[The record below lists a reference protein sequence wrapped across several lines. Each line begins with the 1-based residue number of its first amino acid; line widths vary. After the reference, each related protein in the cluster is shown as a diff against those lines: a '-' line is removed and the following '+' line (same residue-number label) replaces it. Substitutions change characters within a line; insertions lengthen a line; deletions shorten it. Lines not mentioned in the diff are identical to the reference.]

1 MEDNDNS
8 NEDNNFSDNSAIS
21 EKGEF
26 NKLVSNNIEESGD
39 TDKEKNNIKEF
50 PDENIINNEQSRKSY
65 NSMFSFSIVSKN
77 GDNNLFNSD
86 SDNSLSLNNSN
97 PSDKEIRTSDIVN
110 NISIWEAIKQQL
122 SNFKNQIIFNFNIF
136 TGLKNFNLNSQDLPE
151 KIHIFD
157 EKYSK
162 QDEKLINLLKN
173 IPWFSYRKDFYQ
185 IKEKD
190 VIYTSD
196 AGWGCMLRASQMILS
211 QGLCKLFSI
220 KDLPT
225 FINEYFS
232 YFYDNK
238 IPVKL
243 LSKSKIEADN
253 SKSES
258 FTKKEEKKIDKKDDV
273 YNDFLIVNDS
283 SKESRN
289 SFVEISMELIK
300 GLEHMT
306 DRNKNQNYITSP
318 YSIRNYVKKQKEI
331 SPNGKKVGQWFSNY
345 DVIKLITKI
354 NEEMFSNGDCDF
366 KVINFDEGT
375 VYIEDII
382 KECFEEEEEEDKENQ
397 NKDEDSKGFEV
408 VSMSNIQKKDILFE
422 EHINKNYKSKLFI
435 ANDKRYKLKH
445 KFLLFISVRHG
456 LYNLDE
462 EIYDD
467 VLKIFDINSN
477 IGLIGGKSSRAFY
490 FIGRCGKN
498 LLFLDPHYVQPTIP
512 LTLFGTD
519 SLPESY
525 RPNNIYYMPI
535 NELSPSFSIGF
546 AIKDMKTFKMF
557 MEKMKSSD
565 YFIDQ
570 TIKKNVGPRRT
581 YLFQVKDTHFTYNK
595 KNNDNVNQ
603 DISKNVKIKD
613 NFY

>member
-1 MEDNDNS
+1 MKEKNISD
-8 NEDNNFSDNSAIS
+8 EENNFSDNSAIS

-26 NKLVSNNIEESGD
+26 NNLNNNNEESENVE
-39 TDKEKNNIKEF
+39 KEQNNIKEF
-50 PDENIINNEQSRKSY
+50 SDENKINNDQSRKSY
-65 NSMFSFSIVSKN
+65 SSMFSFSIVSKCE
-77 GDNNLFNSD
+77 DNNLFNSG
-86 SDNSLSLNNSN
+86 SDNSLSSSN
-97 PSDKEIRTSDIVN
+97 PSDKEIRTSDIIN
-110 NISIWEAIKQQL
+110 KISIWETIKQQL

-151 KIHIFD
+151 KIQIFD

-173 IPWFSYRKDFYQ
+173 IPWYSYRKDFYQ

-211 QGLCKLFSI
+211 EGLCKLFSL

-243 LSKSKIEADN
+243 LSKSKIEVDN
-253 SKSES
+253 SKSETFS
-258 FTKKEEKKIDKKDDV
+258 KKEEKKIEKKDDL

-306 DRNKNQNYITSP
+306 NRNKNQKYITAP

-354 NEEMFSNGDCDF
+354 NEEMFTNDDCDF

-375 VYIEDII
+375 IYIEDII
-382 KECFEEEEEEDKENQ
+382 KECFEEEVEKENMG
-397 NKDEDSKGFEV
+397 KSEDSKGFEV

-422 EHINKNYKSKLFI
+422 EHVNKNYKSKLYIFD
-435 ANDKRYKLKH
+435 DKRYKLKH

-462 EIYDD
+462 EIFND
-467 VLKIFDINSN
+467 VLKIFDIKTNL
-477 IGLIGGKSSRAFY
+477 GLIGGKSSRAFY

-519 SLPESY
+519 SLHESY

-546 AIKDMKTFKMF
+546 AIKDMENFKMF

-570 TIKKNVGPRRT
+570 SIKRNVGPRRP
-581 YLFQVKDTHFTYNK
+581 YLFQVKDSHIASK
-595 KNNDNVNQ
+595 KTNENVNQ
-603 DISKNVKIKD
+603 DISKNVQIKD

>member
-26 NKLVSNNIEESGD
+26 NKLVSNNIEEFGD

-86 SDNSLSLNNSN
+86 SDNSLSLYNSN

-243 LSKSKIEADN
+243 LSKSKIEVDN

-258 FTKKEEKKIDKKDDV
+258 FTKKEEKRIDKKDDV

-382 KECFEEEEEEDKENQ
+382 KECFEEEEEEKENE

-565 YFIDQ
+565 FFIDQ

-581 YLFQVKDTHFTYNK
+581 YLFQVKDTHFTYK

>member
-26 NKLVSNNIEESGD
+26 NKLVSNNIEEFGD

-243 LSKSKIEADN
+243 LSKSKIEVDN

-382 KECFEEEEEEDKENQ
+382 KECFEEEEEEEKENQ

-467 VLKIFDINSN
+467 ILRIFDINSN

-519 SLPESY
+519 SLHESY

-546 AIKDMKTFKMF
+546 AIKDMKNFKMF

-570 TIKKNVGPRRT
+570 TIKKNVGPRRP
-581 YLFQVKDTHFTYNK
+581 YLFQVKDTHFTYK

>member
-50 PDENIINNEQSRKSY
+50 SDENIINNEQSRKSY

-86 SDNSLSLNNSN
+86 SDNSLSLYNSN

-243 LSKSKIEADN
+243 LSKSKIEVDN

-258 FTKKEEKKIDKKDDV
+258 FTKKEEKRIDKKDDV

-382 KECFEEEEEEDKENQ
+382 KECFEEEEEEKENE

-546 AIKDMKTFKMF
+546 AIKDMKNFKMF

-581 YLFQVKDTHFTYNK
+581 YLFQVKDTHFTYK

>member
-26 NKLVSNNIEESGD
+26 NKLVSNNIEEFGD

-86 SDNSLSLNNSN
+86 SDNSLSLYNSN

-243 LSKSKIEADN
+243 LSKSKIEVDN

-382 KECFEEEEEEDKENQ
+382 KECFEEEEEEKENE

-435 ANDKRYKLKH
+435 ANDKRYILKH

-565 YFIDQ
+565 FFIDQ

-581 YLFQVKDTHFTYNK
+581 YLFQVKDTHFTYK

>member
-26 NKLVSNNIEESGD
+26 NKLISNNIEESGD
-39 TDKEKNNIKEF
+39 TNNDKNNIKEF
-50 PDENIINNEQSRKSY
+50 SDENAINNIQSGKSY
-65 NSMFSFSIVSKN
+65 NSMFSFSIVSKY

-86 SDNSLSLNNSN
+86 SDNSLSNSN
-97 PSDKEIRTSDIVN
+97 PSDKEMRTSDIIN

-151 KIHIFD
+151 KIQIFD

-190 VIYTSD
+190 IIYTSD

-225 FINEYFS
+225 FINEFFS

-243 LSKSKIEADN
+243 LSKSKNEVDG
-253 SKSES
+253 SKSET
-258 FTKKEEKKIDKKDDV
+258 FIKKEEKKLDKKDDL

-283 SKESRN
+283 SKECRN
-289 SFVEISMELIK
+289 SFVEITMELMK

-306 DRNKNQNYITSP
+306 NRNKNNNYITSP
-318 YSIRNYVKKQKEI
+318 YSLRNYIKKQKEI

-354 NEEMFSNGDCDF
+354 NEEMFSNEDCDF

-382 KECFEEEEEEDKENQ
+382 KECFEEEEEKENQ
-397 NKDEDSKGFEV
+397 NKIEDSKGFEV

-422 EHINKNYKSKLFI
+422 EHINKNYKSKLYIFD
-435 ANDKRYKLKH
+435 DKRYKLKH

-462 EIYDD
+462 DIFDD
-467 VLKIFDINSN
+467 ILKIFDIKTN

-546 AIKDMKTFKMF
+546 AIKDMENFKML

-570 TIKKNVGPRRT
+570 TIRKNVGPRRT
-581 YLFQVKDTHFTYNK
+581 YLFQVKDTHFTYK
-595 KNNDNVNQ
+595 KINDNVNQ
-603 DISKNVKIKD
+603 DISKNVQIKD

>member
-39 TDKEKNNIKEF
+39 TDKDKNNIKEF
-50 PDENIINNEQSRKSY
+50 SDENVINNEQSKKSY

-86 SDNSLSLNNSN
+86 SDNTLSLNNSN

-190 VIYTSD
+190 VIFTSD

-243 LSKSKIEADN
+243 LSKSKIEVDN
-253 SKSES
+253 SKSEF

-375 VYIEDII
+375 IYIEDII
-382 KECFEEEEEEDKENQ
+382 KECFEEEEEEKENE

-462 EIYDD
+462 EIYEDI
-467 VLKIFDINSN
+467 LKIFDINSN

-546 AIKDMKTFKMF
+546 AIKDMKNFKMF

-581 YLFQVKDTHFTYNK
+581 YLFQVKDSHFTYK

-603 DISKNVKIKD
+603 DISKNVKIKE

>member
-26 NKLVSNNIEESGD
+26 NKLISNNIEESGD
-39 TDKEKNNIKEF
+39 TNNDKNNIKEF
-50 PDENIINNEQSRKSY
+50 SDENAINNIQSGKSY
-65 NSMFSFSIVSKN
+65 NSMFSFSIVSKY

-86 SDNSLSLNNSN
+86 SDNSLSNSN
-97 PSDKEIRTSDIVN
+97 PSDKEMRTSDIIN

-151 KIHIFD
+151 KIQIFD

-225 FINEYFS
+225 FINEFFS

-243 LSKSKIEADN
+243 LSKSKNEVDG
-253 SKSES
+253 SKSET
-258 FTKKEEKKIDKKDDV
+258 FIKKEEKKIDKKDDL

-283 SKESRN
+283 SKECRN
-289 SFVEISMELIK
+289 SFVEITMELMK

-306 DRNKNQNYITSP
+306 NRNKCHNYITSP
-318 YSIRNYVKKQKEI
+318 YSLRNYIKKQKEI

-354 NEEMFSNGDCDF
+354 NEEMFSNEDCDF

-382 KECFEEEEEEDKENQ
+382 KECFEEEEEKENQ
-397 NKDEDSKGFEV
+397 NKIEDSKGFEV

-422 EHINKNYKSKLFI
+422 EHINKNYKSKLYIFD
-435 ANDKRYKLKH
+435 DKRYKLKH

-462 EIYDD
+462 DIFDD
-467 VLKIFDINSN
+467 ILKIFDIKTN

-546 AIKDMKTFKMF
+546 AIKDMENFKMF

-570 TIKKNVGPRRT
+570 TIRKNVGPRRT
-581 YLFQVKDTHFTYNK
+581 YLFQVKDTHFTYK
-595 KNNDNVNQ
+595 KINDNVNQ
-603 DISKNVKIKD
+603 DISKNVQIKD

>member
-1 MEDNDNS
+1 MEENDNS

-39 TDKEKNNIKEF
+39 TDKDKNNIKEF

-190 VIYTSD
+190 IIYTSD

-243 LSKSKIEADN
+243 LSKSKIEVDN

-435 ANDKRYKLKH
+435 ANDKRYILKH

-456 LYNLDE
+456 LYNLE
-462 EIYDD
+462 GEIYDD
-467 VLKIFDINSN
+467 ILKIFDINSN

-546 AIKDMKTFKMF
+546 AIKDMKNFKMF

-581 YLFQVKDTHFTYNK
+581 YLFQVKDTHFTYK

>member
-8 NEDNNFSDNSAIS
+8 DENNNFSDNSAIS

-26 NKLVSNNIEESGD
+26 NNLNGNEELGD
-39 TDKEKNNIKEF
+39 VDKEKNNIKEF
-50 PDENIINNEQSRKSY
+50 PSENGINNDQSRKSY
-65 NSMFSFSIVSKN
+65 NSMFSFSIVSKF
-77 GDNNLFNSD
+77 GDNNLSNSD
-86 SDNSLSLNNSN
+86 SDNSLSNSN

-110 NISIWEAIKQQL
+110 QISIWEAIKQQL

-151 KIHIFD
+151 KIQIFD
-157 EKYSK
+157 ERYSK

-196 AGWGCMLRASQMILS
+196 AGWGCMLRVSQMILS
-211 QGLCKLFSI
+211 EGLCKLFSI

-225 FINEYFS
+225 FINEFFS

-243 LSKSKIEADN
+243 LSKSKIEADS
-253 SKSES
+253 SKSEA
-258 FTKKEEKKIDKKDDV
+258 FQKKEEKKIDKKDDL

-283 SKESRN
+283 SKENSN

-306 DRNKNQNYITSP
+306 NRNKNHNYITSP
-318 YSIRNYVKKQKEI
+318 FSIRNYVKKQKEI

-375 VYIEDII
+375 IYIEDVI
-382 KECFEEEEEEDKENQ
+382 KECFEQEVEKENQ
-397 NKDEDSKGFEV
+397 NKIEDSKGFEV
-408 VSMSNIQKKDILFE
+408 VSMSTIQKKDILFE
-422 EHINKNYKSKLFI
+422 EHISHML
-435 ANDKRYKLKH
+435 
-445 KFLLFISVRHG
+445 
-456 LYNLDE
+456 
-462 EIYDD
+462 
-467 VLKIFDINSN
+467 
-477 IGLIGGKSSRAFY
+477 
-490 FIGRCGKN
+490 
-498 LLFLDPHYVQPTIP
+498 
-512 LTLFGTD
+512 
-519 SLPESY
+519 
-525 RPNNIYYMPI
+525 
-535 NELSPSFSIGF
+535 
-546 AIKDMKTFKMF
+546 
-557 MEKMKSSD
+557 
-565 YFIDQ
+565 
-570 TIKKNVGPRRT
+570 
-581 YLFQVKDTHFTYNK
+581 
-595 KNNDNVNQ
+595 
-603 DISKNVKIKD
+603 
-613 NFY
+613 

>member
-1 MEDNDNS
+1 MKENNISD
-8 NEDNNFSDNSAIS
+8 EENNFSDNSAIS

-26 NKLVSNNIEESGD
+26 NNLNNNNEESENVE
-39 TDKEKNNIKEF
+39 KEQNNIKEF
-50 PDENIINNEQSRKSY
+50 SDENKINNDQSRKSY
-65 NSMFSFSIVSKN
+65 SSMFSFSIVSKCE
-77 GDNNLFNSD
+77 DNNLFNSG
-86 SDNSLSLNNSN
+86 SDNSLSSSN
-97 PSDKEIRTSDIVN
+97 PSDKEIRTSDIIN
-110 NISIWEAIKQQL
+110 KISIWETIKQQL

-151 KIHIFD
+151 KIQIFD

-173 IPWFSYRKDFYQ
+173 IPWYSYRKDFYQ

-211 QGLCKLFSI
+211 EGLCKLFSL

-243 LSKSKIEADN
+243 LSKSKIEVDN
-253 SKSES
+253 SKSETFS
-258 FTKKEEKKIDKKDDV
+258 KKEEKKIEKKDDL

-306 DRNKNQNYITSP
+306 NRNKNQKYITAP

-354 NEEMFSNGDCDF
+354 NEEMFTNDDCDF

-375 VYIEDII
+375 IYIEDII
-382 KECFEEEEEEDKENQ
+382 KECFEEEVEKENMG
-397 NKDEDSKGFEV
+397 KSEDSKGFEV

-422 EHINKNYKSKLFI
+422 EHVNKNYKSKLYIFD
-435 ANDKRYKLKH
+435 DKRYKLKH

-462 EIYDD
+462 EIFND
-467 VLKIFDINSN
+467 VLKIFDIKTNL
-477 IGLIGGKSSRAFY
+477 GLIGGKSSRAFY

-519 SLPESY
+519 SLHESY

-546 AIKDMKTFKMF
+546 AIKDMENFKMF

-570 TIKKNVGPRRT
+570 SIKRNVGPRRP
-581 YLFQVKDTHFTYNK
+581 YLFQVKDSHIASK
-595 KNNDNVNQ
+595 KTNENVNQ
-603 DISKNVKIKD
+603 DISKNVQIKD

>member
-1 MEDNDNS
+1 MKENNISD
-8 NEDNNFSDNSAIS
+8 EENNFSDNSAIS

-26 NKLVSNNIEESGD
+26 NNLNNNNEESENVE
-39 TDKEKNNIKEF
+39 KEQNNIKEF
-50 PDENIINNEQSRKSY
+50 SDENKINNDQSRKSY
-65 NSMFSFSIVSKN
+65 SSMFSFSIVSKCE
-77 GDNNLFNSD
+77 DNNLFNSG
-86 SDNSLSLNNSN
+86 SDNSLSSSN
-97 PSDKEIRTSDIVN
+97 PSDKEIRTSDIIN
-110 NISIWEAIKQQL
+110 KISIWETIKQQL

-151 KIHIFD
+151 KIQIFD

-173 IPWFSYRKDFYQ
+173 IPWYSYRKDFYQ

-211 QGLCKLFSI
+211 EGLCKLFSL

-243 LSKSKIEADN
+243 LSKSKIEVDN
-253 SKSES
+253 SKSETFS
-258 FTKKEEKKIDKKDDV
+258 KKEEKKIEKKDDL

-306 DRNKNQNYITSP
+306 NRNKNQKYITAP

-354 NEEMFSNGDCDF
+354 NEEMFSNDDCDF

-375 VYIEDII
+375 IYIEDII
-382 KECFEEEEEEDKENQ
+382 KECFEEEVEKENMG
-397 NKDEDSKGFEV
+397 KSEDSKGFEV

-422 EHINKNYKSKLFI
+422 EHVNKNYKSKLYIFD
-435 ANDKRYKLKH
+435 DKRYKLKH

-462 EIYDD
+462 EIFND
-467 VLKIFDINSN
+467 VLKIFDIKTNL
-477 IGLIGGKSSRAFY
+477 GLIGGKSSRAFY

-519 SLPESY
+519 SLHESY

-546 AIKDMKTFKMF
+546 AIKDMENFKMF

-570 TIKKNVGPRRT
+570 SIKRNVGPRRP
-581 YLFQVKDTHFTYNK
+581 YLFQVKDSHIASK
-595 KNNDNVNQ
+595 KTNENVNQ
-603 DISKNVKIKD
+603 DISKNVQIKD

>member
-39 TDKEKNNIKEF
+39 TDKDKNNIKEF

-190 VIYTSD
+190 IIYTSD

-243 LSKSKIEADN
+243 LSKSKIEVDN

-382 KECFEEEEEEDKENQ
+382 KECFEEEEEEEKENQ
-397 NKDEDSKGFEV
+397 NKEEDSKGFEV

-435 ANDKRYKLKH
+435 ANDKRYILKH

-467 VLKIFDINSN
+467 ILKIFDINSN

-519 SLPESY
+519 SLHESY

-546 AIKDMKTFKMF
+546 AIKDMKNFKMF

-581 YLFQVKDTHFTYNK
+581 YLFQVKDTHFTYK

>member
-26 NKLVSNNIEESGD
+26 NKLISNNIEESGD
-39 TDKEKNNIKEF
+39 TNNDKNNIKEF
-50 PDENIINNEQSRKSY
+50 SDENAINNIQSGKSY
-65 NSMFSFSIVSKN
+65 NSMFSFSIVSKY

-86 SDNSLSLNNSN
+86 SDNSLSNSN
-97 PSDKEIRTSDIVN
+97 PSDKEMRTSDIIN

-151 KIHIFD
+151 KIQIFD

-173 IPWFSYRKDFYQ
+173 IHWFSYRKDFYQ

-225 FINEYFS
+225 FINEFFS

-243 LSKSKIEADN
+243 LSKSKNEVDG
-253 SKSES
+253 SKSET
-258 FTKKEEKKIDKKDDV
+258 FIKKEEKKIDKKDDL

-283 SKESRN
+283 SKECRN
-289 SFVEISMELIK
+289 SFVEITMELMK

-306 DRNKNQNYITSP
+306 NRNKNNNYITSP
-318 YSIRNYVKKQKEI
+318 YSLRNYIKKQKEI

-354 NEEMFSNGDCDF
+354 NEEMFSNEDCDF

-382 KECFEEEEEEDKENQ
+382 KECFEEEEEKENQ
-397 NKDEDSKGFEV
+397 NKIEDSKGFEV

-422 EHINKNYKSKLFI
+422 EHINKNYKSKLYIFD
-435 ANDKRYKLKH
+435 DKRYKLKH

-462 EIYDD
+462 DIFDD
-467 VLKIFDINSN
+467 ILKIFDIKTN

-546 AIKDMKTFKMF
+546 AIKDMENFKML

-570 TIKKNVGPRRT
+570 TIRKNVGPRRT
-581 YLFQVKDTHFTYNK
+581 YLFQVKDTHFTYK
-595 KNNDNVNQ
+595 KINDNVNQ
-603 DISKNVKIKD
+603 DISKNVQIKD

>member
-1 MEDNDNS
+1 MEENDNS

-39 TDKEKNNIKEF
+39 TDKDKNNIKEF

-190 VIYTSD
+190 IIYTSD

-243 LSKSKIEADN
+243 LSKSKIEVDN

-354 NEEMFSNGDCDF
+354 NEEKFSNGDCDF

-382 KECFEEEEEEDKENQ
+382 KECFEEEEEEEKENQ
-397 NKDEDSKGFEV
+397 NKEEDSKGFEV

-435 ANDKRYKLKH
+435 ANDKRYILKH

-467 VLKIFDINSN
+467 ILKIFDINSN

-519 SLPESY
+519 SLHESY

-546 AIKDMKTFKMF
+546 AIKDMKNFKMF

-581 YLFQVKDTHFTYNK
+581 YLFQVKDTHFTYK

>member
-26 NKLVSNNIEESGD
+26 NKLVSNNIEEFGD

-86 SDNSLSLNNSN
+86 SDNSLSLYNSN

-243 LSKSKIEADN
+243 LSKSKIEVDN

-382 KECFEEEEEEDKENQ
+382 KECFEEEEEEKENE

-565 YFIDQ
+565 FFIDQ

-581 YLFQVKDTHFTYNK
+581 YLFQVKDTHFTYK

>member
-39 TDKEKNNIKEF
+39 TDKDKNNIKEF

-243 LSKSKIEADN
+243 LSKSKIEVDN

-306 DRNKNQNYITSP
+306 DRNKNQNFITSP

-382 KECFEEEEEEDKENQ
+382 KECFEEEEEEEKENQ

-581 YLFQVKDTHFTYNK
+581 YLFQVKDTHFTYK
-595 KNNDNVNQ
+595 KNNDNVNE

>member
-1 MEDNDNS
+1 MEENDNS

-39 TDKEKNNIKEF
+39 TDKDKNNIKEF

-190 VIYTSD
+190 IIYTSD

-243 LSKSKIEADN
+243 LSKSKIEVDN
-253 SKSES
+253 SKSDS

-382 KECFEEEEEEDKENQ
+382 KECFEEEEEEEKENQ
-397 NKDEDSKGFEV
+397 NKEEDSKGFEV

-435 ANDKRYKLKH
+435 ANDKRYILKH

-467 VLKIFDINSN
+467 ILKIFDINSN

-519 SLPESY
+519 SLHESY

-546 AIKDMKTFKMF
+546 AIKDMKNFKMF

-581 YLFQVKDTHFTYNK
+581 YLFQVKDTHFTYK

>member
-1 MEDNDNS
+1 MEENDNS

-39 TDKEKNNIKEF
+39 TDKDKNNIKEF

-190 VIYTSD
+190 IIYTSD

-243 LSKSKIEADN
+243 LSKSKIEVDN

-382 KECFEEEEEEDKENQ
+382 KECFEEEEEEEKENQ
-397 NKDEDSKGFEV
+397 NKEEDSKGFEV

-467 VLKIFDINSN
+467 ILKIFDINSN

-519 SLPESY
+519 SLHESY

-565 YFIDQ
+565 FFIDQ

-581 YLFQVKDTHFTYNK
+581 YLFQVKDTHFTYK

>member
-50 PDENIINNEQSRKSY
+50 SDENIINNEQSRKSY

-86 SDNSLSLNNSN
+86 SDNSLSLYNSN

-243 LSKSKIEADN
+243 LSKSKIEVDN

-258 FTKKEEKKIDKKDDV
+258 FTKKEEKRIDKKDDV

-382 KECFEEEEEEDKENQ
+382 KECFEEEEEEKENE

-581 YLFQVKDTHFTYNK
+581 YLFQVKDTHFTYK

>member
-39 TDKEKNNIKEF
+39 TDKDKNNIKEF
-50 PDENIINNEQSRKSY
+50 SDENVINNEQSKKSY

-86 SDNSLSLNNSN
+86 SDNTLSLNNSN

-190 VIYTSD
+190 VIFTSD

-243 LSKSKIEADN
+243 LSKSKIEVDN
-253 SKSES
+253 SKSEF

-382 KECFEEEEEEDKENQ
+382 KECFEEEEEEKENE

-462 EIYDD
+462 EIYEDI
-467 VLKIFDINSN
+467 LKIFDINSN

-525 RPNNIYYMPI
+525 RPNNIYYMSI

-546 AIKDMKTFKMF
+546 AIKDMKNFKMF

-581 YLFQVKDTHFTYNK
+581 YLFQVKDSHFTYK

-603 DISKNVKIKD
+603 DISKNVKIKE

>member
-1 MEDNDNS
+1 MKENNISD
-8 NEDNNFSDNSAIS
+8 EENNFSDNSAIS

-26 NKLVSNNIEESGD
+26 NNLNNNKEESENVE
-39 TDKEKNNIKEF
+39 KEQNNIKEF
-50 PDENIINNEQSRKSY
+50 SDENKINNDQSRKSY
-65 NSMFSFSIVSKN
+65 SSMFSFSIVSKCE
-77 GDNNLFNSD
+77 DNNLFNSG
-86 SDNSLSLNNSN
+86 SDNSLSSSN
-97 PSDKEIRTSDIVN
+97 PSDKEIRTSDIIN
-110 NISIWEAIKQQL
+110 KISIWETIKQQL

-151 KIHIFD
+151 KIQIFD

-173 IPWFSYRKDFYQ
+173 IPWYSYRKDFYQ

-211 QGLCKLFSI
+211 EGLCKLFSL

-243 LSKSKIEADN
+243 LSKSKIEVDN
-253 SKSES
+253 SKSETFS
-258 FTKKEEKKIDKKDDV
+258 KKEEKKIEKKDDL

-306 DRNKNQNYITSP
+306 NRSKNQKYITAP
-318 YSIRNYVKKQKEI
+318 FSIRNYVKKQKEI

-354 NEEMFSNGDCDF
+354 NEEMFTNDDCDF

-375 VYIEDII
+375 IYIEDII
-382 KECFEEEEEEDKENQ
+382 KECFEEEVEEENMDKS
-397 NKDEDSKGFEV
+397 EDSKGFEV

-422 EHINKNYKSKLFI
+422 EHVNKNYKSKLYIFD
-435 ANDKRYKLKH
+435 DKRFKLKH

-462 EIYDD
+462 EIFND
-467 VLKIFDINSN
+467 VLKIFDIKTNL
-477 IGLIGGKSSRAFY
+477 GLIGGKSSRAFY

-519 SLPESY
+519 SLHESY

-546 AIKDMKTFKMF
+546 AIKDMENFKMF

-570 TIKKNVGPRRT
+570 SIKRNVGPRRP
-581 YLFQVKDTHFTYNK
+581 YLFQVKDSHIASK
-595 KNNDNVNQ
+595 KTNDNVNQ
-603 DISKNVKIKD
+603 DISKNVQIKD

>member
-39 TDKEKNNIKEF
+39 TDKDKNNIKEF
-50 PDENIINNEQSRKSY
+50 SDENVINNEQSKKSY

-86 SDNSLSLNNSN
+86 SDNTLSLNNSN

-190 VIYTSD
+190 VIFTSD

-243 LSKSKIEADN
+243 LSKSKIEVDN
-253 SKSES
+253 SKSEF

-382 KECFEEEEEEDKENQ
+382 KECFEEEEEEKENE

-462 EIYDD
+462 EIYEDI
-467 VLKIFDINSN
+467 LKIFDINSN

-546 AIKDMKTFKMF
+546 AIKDMKNFKMF

-581 YLFQVKDTHFTYNK
+581 YLFQVKDSHFTYK

-603 DISKNVKIKD
+603 DISKNVKIKE

>member
-1 MEDNDNS
+1 MEENDNS

-39 TDKEKNNIKEF
+39 TDKDKNNIKEF

-190 VIYTSD
+190 IIYTSD

-243 LSKSKIEADN
+243 LSKSKIEVDN

-382 KECFEEEEEEDKENQ
+382 KECFEEEEEEEKENQ
-397 NKDEDSKGFEV
+397 NKEEDSKGFEV

-435 ANDKRYKLKH
+435 ANDKRYILKH

-467 VLKIFDINSN
+467 ILKIFDINSN

-519 SLPESY
+519 SLHESY

-546 AIKDMKTFKMF
+546 AIKDMKNFKMF

-581 YLFQVKDTHFTYNK
+581 YLFQVKDTHFTYK